1 MKEKGTAKGYGD
13 FSPIKFFAGGRVV
26 KSKEPLELRET
37 WFLVARLQLTHC
49 MTVGNRHSLDLNLR
63 KSPRWGL

>member
-1 MKEKGTAKGYGD
+1 MKEKGTTKGYGD

-37 WFLVARLQLTHC
+37 
-49 MTVGNRHSLDLNLR
+49 
-63 KSPRWGL
+63 